1 MSTYVE
7 IFLNL
12 FHDTTDVLLKKVDV
26 RNFVCIVSSELAAAF
41 LGLKFQGQ
49 PDFMASLL
57 EVLAINQGR

>member
-26 RNFVCIVSSELAAAF
+26 RNFVCVVSSEAAF